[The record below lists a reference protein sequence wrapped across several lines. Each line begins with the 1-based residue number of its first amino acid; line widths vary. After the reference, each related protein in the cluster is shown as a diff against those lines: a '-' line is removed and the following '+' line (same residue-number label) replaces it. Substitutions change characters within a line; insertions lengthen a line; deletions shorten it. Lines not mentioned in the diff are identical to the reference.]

1 MAHHGTKEWAE
12 TRQPPS
18 SLLRLVDKNRACT
31 HKRESKWKRMKDERL
46 KTNKDRQVRLS
57 LRLCVRCLTNFSYS
71 RDLSPSLFP
80 LLVLLL
86 SFLLSS
92 STRHLSPFP
101 SSSSPPSSSSS
112 FVSSVPGP
120 SASNLPRQDGGDCAA
135 HESRAGKRR
144 ERGDPR
150 RSHLVKQ
157 PAGEDVRERV
167 TVSESE
173 TQEIPNSRG
182 ASGVLGCA
190 FSRYP
195 QVKNVTRRTYT
206 AEDSGKFVPVVAFEC
221 RGVEPVKWYPADGY
235 VVKSKK
241 ATFRDVELSEDWV
254 DYDQDANL
262 SVGIYNVEWEFQV
275 LR

>member
-1 MAHHGTKEWAE
+1 MVVIV
-12 TRQPPS
+12 
-18 SLLRLVDKNRACT
+18 L
-31 HKRESKWKRMKDERL
+31 RMKAEL
-46 KTNKDRQVRLS
+46 ENVESVEIPAGHTW
-57 LRLCVRCLTNFSYS
+57 
-71 RDLSPSLFP
+71 
-80 LLVLLL
+80 VL
-86 SFLLSS
+86 
-92 STRHLSPFP
+92 
-101 SSSSPPSSSSS
+101 
-112 FVSSVPGP
+112 
-120 SASNLPRQDGGDCAA
+120 D
-135 HESRAGKRR
+135 
-144 ERGDPR
+144 
-150 RSHLVKQ
+150 VKQ

-182 ASGVLGCA
+182 TANFLVRWDGSKQTSTLNV
-190 FSRYP
+190 
-195 QVKNVTRRTYT
+195 QDVKNVTRRTYT